1 MLDYLFGM
9 TDVHFNLLCET
20 EQSPF
25 HEIPEEGK
33 ILEDLFV

>member
-1 MLDYLFGM
+1 MLDDLLRM
-9 TDVHFNLLCET
+9 TDVHFNLLGKT